1 MPVDKTAETPSIE
14 FTHVEAE
21 VPTWDIVMDSN
32 TVGRVRLS
40 MRTGK
45 FEVTIDTAL
54 GYGKTVQKAVDEAEH
69 QTVDDIKAAVLRG
82 YAEHLKVLERLKVVD
97 REGRP
102 KFISVPMGGKP
113 KS

>member
-1 MPVDKTAETPSIE
+1 
-14 FTHVEAE
+14 
-21 VPTWDIVMDSN
+21 
-32 TVGRVRLS
+32 
-40 MRTGK
+40 
-45 FEVTIDTAL
+45 
-54 GYGKTVQKAVDEAEH
+54 
-69 QTVDDIKAAVLRG
+69 VDDIKAAVLRG

>member
-21 VPTWDIVMDSN
+21 VPTWDIVMDGS
-32 TVGRVRLS
+32 TVGRVRYN
-40 MRTGK
+40 MRSGK
-45 FEVTIDTAL
+45 FVVSIDTAL
-54 GYGKTVQKAVDEAEH
+54 GYGKIVQKAVDEVEH
-69 QTVDDIKAAVLRG
+69 QTVEDMKAAVLRG